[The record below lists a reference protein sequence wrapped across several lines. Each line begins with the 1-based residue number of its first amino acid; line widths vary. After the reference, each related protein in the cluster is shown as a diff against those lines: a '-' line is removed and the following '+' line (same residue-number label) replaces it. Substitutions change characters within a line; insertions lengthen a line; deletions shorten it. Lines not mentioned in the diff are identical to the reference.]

1 MNRFWSLKK
10 KLLLFSLVL
19 MSLPFLGVGFL
30 KQVENMLADNLL
42 QNLSEFAGSIAFT
55 LQQQP
60 IHSRNIE
67 VRDSNEKRFYVP
79 SLSRPLNIDGY
90 SEDWL
95 PVRGFARRFSEN
107 NLEVEAGVA
116 RGAGQLFAQIT
127 VKDKTPSYREV
138 SDEFSI
144 SDQILVTLA
153 DAQNRR
159 ALFLFAPVAVGQV
172 RPFQLHN
179 DFSDLWISQ
188 AIWQEHEEGYTL
200 EWVMPL
206 NHQWRSIGFEVKNH
220 DPVTDEF
227 TTVRSYQKDLNP
239 LQWPMTSLEHKL
251 ADLSLSE
258 GKRIW
263 VLDAQGQVL
272 ARHGSLIPDLE
283 LAQVNPLIHF
293 LLAPPLSGFSDPR
306 SRAIEISLPEVKS
319 ALQGNRAQ
327 TLELIP
333 GTETAIALVAVPL
346 LQSQG
351 EAAEPQVVGVVM
363 VEETVAAIQMIQR
376 EAMNAFVNTTLVI
389 LLLVIVTLIIVAS
402 RITARVMRLS
412 RQTTAAVD
420 DHGRVIKVIEP
431 EKAGDEI
438 GELSTNFSRM
448 SVRLKEYNE
457 YMEKLASR
465 LTHEL
470 RTPIATVRS
479 SIDNIALSDN
489 AAIKDD
495 PAIKDAITHA
505 QQGIERLSNMITRMR
520 EAARLEQSILS
531 LDKADVELVEFV
543 RQYLDATASLYPDH
557 ELKLIAEQES
567 CNIHSHPEV
576 IAQLLDKLLS
586 NARDFA
592 DVNSTIEVHVSS
604 NDHAKNRGAARW
616 VTLAVS
622 NQGPA
627 LPLDDPEQLFSSMV
641 SERSRDY
648 RSSDQAHLGLGLY
661 IVRLI
666 AEYHKGRYFARN
678 LENASGVM
686 VGIEIPY

>member
-1 MNRFWSLKK
+1 MSRFWSLKK

-30 KQVENMLADNLL
+30 KQVENMLVDNLL
-42 QNLSEFAGSIAFT
+42 HNLSEFAGSIAFT

-60 IHSRNIE
+60 IQAPNAIQKGL
-67 VRDSNEKRFYVP
+67 NEPRFYVP
-79 SLSRPLNIDGY
+79 SLSRLLNIDGY
-90 SEDWL
+90 SEDWF
-95 PVRGFARRFSEN
+95 PVRGFARRFSHQ
-107 NLEVEAGVA
+107 NLEVEAGIA
-116 RGAGQLFAQIT
+116 RGAGQFFAQVT
-127 VKDKTPSYREV
+127 VNDTSPSYREV
-138 SDEFSI
+138 SDQFSI
-144 SDQILVTLA
+144 SDQILVTLV
-153 DAQNRR
+153 DAQGRR

-179 DFSDLWISQ
+179 DFSDLWITQ
-188 AIWQEHEEGYTL
+188 AIWQEHEHGYTL

-206 NHQWRSIGFEVKNH
+206 NHNWQAIGFEVKNH

-227 TTVRSYQKDLNP
+227 ISARSYQNELNP

-251 ADLSLSE
+251 ATLSLAD

-272 ARHGSLIPDLE
+272 ARHGSLMPDLE

-319 ALQGNRAQ
+319 ALSGMSAE

-346 LQSQG
+346 LQNQSG
-351 EAAEPQVVGVVM
+351 DSEPQVVGVVM

-402 RITARVMRLS
+402 RITARITRLS
-412 RQTTAAVD
+412 QQTTAAVD
-420 DHGRVIKVIEP
+420 HHGRVIKVIEP
-431 EKAGDEI
+431 EKTSDEI
-438 GELSTNFSRM
+438 GELSVNFSKM

-489 AAIKDD
+489 AAIQDD
-495 PAIKDAITHA
+495 EAVKDALGHA
-505 QQGIERLSNMITRMR
+505 QRGIERLSNMITRMR

-531 LDKADVELVEFV
+531 LDKDDVDLVDFV
-543 RQYLDATASLYPDH
+543 RQYLDATASLYPEH
-557 ELKLIAEQES
+557 QLKLVTEHSS
-567 CNIHSHPEV
+567 CKVNSHPEV

-592 DVNSTIEVHVSS
+592 EVGSTIEVHLTSSTNSTARAVSRLVS
-604 NDHAKNRGAARW
+604 
-616 VTLAVS
+616 LAVS
-622 NQGPA
+622 NRGPA
-627 LPLDDPEQLFSSMV
+627 LPQQDTEQLFSSMV

-666 AEYHKGRYFARN
+666 AEYHKGRYFACN
-678 LENASGVM
+678 LQNGEGVI
-686 VGIEIPY
+686 VGIEIPN